1 MFAGRNWML
10 YLVIG
15 LVVVAGIFLV
25 WRQVQ
30 PAGDTVAVASSAA
43 AGSAVAEAQAADA
56 AASAGAVMPKSGRIK
71 PNQYQSAF
79 VETGAPHLLVDVRT
93 PQEFNSGYIEGAVN
107 IPLQELAQRA
117 DEIPQDQPVVL
128 YCRSGN
134 RSSSA
139 AKMLASAGYE
149 QVYDLGGVID
159 WQAQGLPLQ

>member
-43 AGSAVAEAQAADA
+43 AGSAVSEAQAAD
-56 AASAGAVMPKSGRIK
+56 SAAVMPKSGRIK
-71 PNQYQSAF
+71 PKQYQSAF

-107 IPLQELAQRA
+107 IPLQELAQSA